1 MMWLDNSNHFVLS
14 NPDISVGSLAG
25 PSQEDL
31 CEPHVIKGSETTF
44 EILYS
49 PVIKYGL
56 NLNKTTIDIRQRGEL
71 HHGSGSL
78 RLVFLGQRLL
88 IIFIELLF
96 ELFPL
101 IEVVHHLHLL
111 PGVPLVQHPVGGDGL
126 TVVADTAG
134 VILEDGGV
142 IMLFSPALPGKLDI
156 TCAL

>member
-1 MMWLDNSNHFVLS
+1 M
-14 NPDISVGSLAG
+14 
-25 PSQEDL
+25 
-31 CEPHVIKGSETTF
+31 
-44 EILYS
+44 
-49 PVIKYGL
+49 
-56 NLNKTTIDIRQRGEL
+56 
-71 HHGSGSL
+71 
-78 RLVFLGQRLL
+78 VFLGQRLL

-156 TCAL
+156 TCALKKLVKTYFSPSSSICARILMSLMLLDSSNLALRTVALNLKCHLSKAQLSMVL